1 MGSPPFINEL
11 QEQNARMWD
20 RLRQSSETN
29 TASAFSCAIS
39 AIRLMSRTPVREE
52 MKPLL
57 LAFEVLLG
65 ALFTEAIANASDRR
79 ALAQRL
85 LPLRRDAR
93 KVLLAA
99 LGPESSERLV
109 SELDQAGEP
118 IEREELEDLEYRLG
132 LLEAQALALLDS
144 ARGTGE
150 SDLRTPSTRRKR

>member
-11 QEQNARMWD
+11 QKRNSQMWD
-20 RLRQSSETN
+20 RLRQSSATN

-39 AIRLMSRTPVREE
+39 AIRLMTRTPVREE
-52 MKPLL
+52 LKPLF
-57 LAFEVLLG
+57 LAIEVLLG
-65 ALFTEAIANASDRR
+65 ALFTEAIANASDRQ

-99 LGPESSERLV
+99 LGPEASARLV
-109 SELDQAGEP
+109 SEVDQAGEP

-144 ARGTGE
+144 PVGKQVSAGRAPA
-150 SDLRTPSTRRKR
+150 SRRKR

>member
-11 QEQNARMWD
+11 QERNARMWD

-52 MKPLL
+52 MKPLF

-65 ALFTEAIANASDRR
+65 ALFTEAIANASDRQ

-93 KVLLAA
+93 KVLLTA

-109 SELDQAGEP
+109 SELDQSGEP

-144 ARGTGE
+144 AEGKGE
-150 SDLRTPSTRRKR
+150 SDLRTPSSRGKG